1 MQVNILMSL
10 NTILATK
17 LYSLYKLP
25 TQLLTIILFT
35 CQDYLWLLGLG
46 CDSLV
51 S

>member
-10 NTILATK
+10 NTILATQ
-17 LYSLYKLP
+17 LYSLKLP